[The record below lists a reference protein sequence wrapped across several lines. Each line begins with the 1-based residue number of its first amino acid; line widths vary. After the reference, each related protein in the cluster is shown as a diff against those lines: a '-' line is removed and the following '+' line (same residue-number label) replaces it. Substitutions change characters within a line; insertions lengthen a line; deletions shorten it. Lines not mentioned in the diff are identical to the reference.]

1 MYCSQT
7 NKQFE
12 IMSGKYVLFLMMNDY
27 SMTSVQSA
35 HSESNGLVGTSLNV
49 CLITGTLQRFGSK

>member
-1 MYCSQT
+1 
-7 NKQFE
+7 
-12 IMSGKYVLFLMMNDY
+12 MSGKYVLFLMMNDY

-49 CLITGTLQRFGSK
+49 CLITGTLQSLVQNKVCGNTHFYL